1 MADFILLIFWILVEI
16 GALALAAY
24 ICTKVAMSVINQDKS
39 KNNTAYYT
47 NLLYNKDQEIQN
59 LQYEIGQK
67 EVQIQNLMTML
78 QEERS
83 KS

>member
-1 MADFILLIFWILVEI
+1 MADLILFIFFILVEI
-16 GALALAAY
+16 GALALVAY

-47 NLLYNKDQEIQN
+47 NILYNKDQEIQN

-67 EVQIQNLMTML
+67 EAQIQNLMTML

-83 KS
+83 K

>member
-67 EVQIQNLMTML
+67 EAQIQNLMTML

-83 KS
+83 K

>member
-1 MADFILLIFWILVEI
+1 MADFILLIFWIFVEI

-47 NLLYNKDQEIQN
+47 NILYNKDQEIQN

-67 EVQIQNLMTML
+67 EAQIQNLMTML

-83 KS
+83 K